1 MFSLISHLIGERFDI
16 ERDRSF
22 FFFQEFQASTRET
35 TEWKEEFSNEKT
47 VGLIHRARIRDLDD
61 TSGVSEF
68 SFPRSNREE

>member
-1 MFSLISHLIGERFDI
+1 MVVPI
-16 ERDRSF
+16 EIR
-22 FFFQEFQASTRET
+22 EFQGSTRET